1 VAAGL
6 LSCSTPTTGWPV
18 SSPPQICNEP
28 ASGRATGSPRPDT
41 LWVGTAAPGGH
52 RTGRTVASSLGAFA
66 WLLVHPR
73 GTTAATPGDSID
85 RWGDRSLG
93 IILRSCICRRLSQ
106 CPEPDAL
113 VATTP
118 IAIDGLTKR
127 YDSDVLAVDDLNLS
141 VESGSVFGLLGPN
154 GAGKTTTMRMLV
166 GLIHP
171 TSGQVRIFG
180 DVAKPGAPVL
190 RRVGVLVEGPGFVPH
205 LSGRQNLELFWR
217 AGRASMADAH
227 LDDALDIADLG
238 DAANR
243 KYKTYS
249 HGMRQRLGLAQALL
263 GSPDLLVLDEPTDG
277 LDPQQM
283 RQTRVVLRRVAEAGT
298 TVLVSSH
305 LLSEVEQVCDHVA
318 VMNKGRLV
326 TTGAVSDLLS
336 ATTAVYLEVDDV
348 PAARRVLDAIDRVG
362 QVAPE
367 GSGLSVELD
376 GIERREVVA
385 ALVRAGV
392 GVETI
397 TARHHL
403 EDAFIGL
410 LEHS

>member
-1 VAAGL
+1 M
-6 LSCSTPTTGWPV
+6 T
-18 SSPPQICNEP
+18 
-28 ASGRATGSPRPDT
+28 
-41 LWVGTAAPGGH
+41 
-52 RTGRTVASSLGAFA
+52 
-66 WLLVHPR
+66 
-73 GTTAATPGDSID
+73 
-85 RWGDRSLG
+85 
-93 IILRSCICRRLSQ
+93 
-106 CPEPDAL
+106 
-113 VATTP
+113 TTP
-118 IAIDGLTKR
+118 IVIDDLTKR
-127 YDSDVLAVDDLNLS
+127 YDSDVLAVDHLTLS
-141 VESGSVFGLLGPN
+141 IGGGSVFGLLGPN

-171 TSGQVRIFG
+171 SSGGVRIFG
-180 DVAKPGAPVL
+180 EPVKPGAAVL

-205 LSGRQNLELFWR
+205 LSGRENLELFWKAGGEPMSDSNVDR
-217 AGRASMADAH
+217 A
-227 LDDALDIADLG
+227 LEIADLG

-263 GSPDLLVLDEPTDG
+263 GKPDLLILDEPTDG

-283 RQTRVVLRRVAEAGT
+283 RQTRGVLRSAAASGT

-318 VMNKGRLV
+318 VMDKGRLV
-326 TTGAVSDLLS
+326 ATGAVSELLG
-336 ATTAVYLEVDDV
+336 ATTAVYVEVDDV
-348 PAARRVLDAIDRVG
+348 GLATQVLNALGGVG
-362 QVAPE
+362 SVAPE
-367 GSGLSVELD
+367 GRGLSVDL
-376 GIERREVVA
+376 GGVERKEITA

-410 LEHS
+410 LEHH

>member
-1 VAAGL
+1 MGRHCVTRRAPDRLTDGLVARGFASL
-6 LSCSTPTTGWPV
+6 LARS
-18 SSPPQICNEP
+18 
-28 ASGRATGSPRPDT
+28 R
-41 LWVGTAAPGGH
+41 GTA
-52 RTGRTVASSLGAFA
+52 
-66 WLLVHPR
+66 
-73 GTTAATPGDSID
+73 AATPGDSID
-85 RWGDRSLG
+85 GWGDRSLG
-93 IILRSCICRRLSQ
+93 IILRSCIARRLWQ
-106 CPEPDAL
+106 EREPDAL

-118 IAIDGLTKR
+118 IVIDGLTKR
-127 YDSDVLAVDDLNLS
+127 YDSDVLAVDNLNLS

-238 DAANR
+238 DAADR

-348 PAARRVLDAIDRVG
+348 PAARRVLDALERVG
-362 QVAPE
+362 QVVPE

-385 ALVRAGV
+385 ALVGAGV

-410 LEHS
+410 VERS

>member
-1 VAAGL
+1 V
-6 LSCSTPTTGWPV
+6 
-18 SSPPQICNEP
+18 
-28 ASGRATGSPRPDT
+28 
-41 LWVGTAAPGGH
+41 TAAPI
-52 RTGRTVASSLGAFA
+52 V
-66 WLLVHPR
+66 
-73 GTTAATPGDSID
+73 
-85 RWGDRSLG
+85 
-93 IILRSCICRRLSQ
+93 
-106 CPEPDAL
+106 
-113 VATTP
+113 
-118 IAIDGLTKR
+118 IDGLTKR
-127 YDSDVLAVDDLNLS
+127 YDSEVLAVDDLSLS

-171 TSGQVRIFG
+171 TSGQVRVFG
-180 DVAKPGAPVL
+180 DVVKAGAPIL
-190 RRVGVLVEGPGFVPH
+190 GRVGVLVEGPGFVPH
-205 LSGRQNLELFWR
+205 LSGRENLELFWR
-217 AGRASMADAH
+217 AGGGRQADAH
-227 LDDALDIADLG
+227 LDEALAIADLG
-238 DAANR
+238 DAAAR

-283 RQTRVVLRRVAEAGT
+283 RQTREVLRRVAATGT

-318 VMNKGRLV
+318 VMDKGRLV
-326 TTGAVSDLLS
+326 TTGAVADLLS
-336 ATTAVYLEVDDV
+336 ASTAVYLEVDDV
-348 PAARRVLDAIDRVG
+348 AGAERVLGSLGRVRT
-362 QVAPE
+362 VTPE
-367 GSGLSVELD
+367 GKGLSVELD

-385 ALVRAGV
+385 ALVGAGV